1 MLSVGVSF
9 EQLVGEIA
17 PRLRAALVAAYGVE
31 EGSDAAA
38 DAIAWAWEHRDRV
51 VSLTNPAGYLYRVG
65 QTAARRDR
73 RTHRWLPEAPA
84 VELPDVESA
93 LFDALDELSEQ
104 QRVCVL
110 LVHALGWRQVEVA
123 DLLGVTP
130 STVAAHQ
137 RLGLARLRRSLE
149 VSLDEV

>member
-1 MLSVGVSF
+1 MLLVGVSF
-9 EQLVGEIA
+9 ETLMADVA
-17 PRLRAALVAAYGVE
+17 PRLRAALVAAYGVD
-31 EGSDAAA
+31 EGADAAGE
-38 DAIAWAWEHRDRV
+38 AIAWAWEHRDRIV
-51 VSLTNPAGYLYRVG
+51 TLTNPAGYLYRVG
-65 QTAARRDR
+65 QTAARRAR
-73 RTHRWLPEAPA
+73 RTHRWLPDAPS
-84 VELPDVESA
+84 VELPDVEPR

-110 LVHALGWRQVEVA
+110 LVHALGWRQSEVA

-149 VSLDEV
+149 VTLDEV